1 MEGELW
7 LWRACTS
14 FAQMSACLAFCSLW
28 VPLQEF
34 QNKFSTPGKEPSSL
48 NHRGQWKDW
57 ESIIHDA
64 QWGRKWLY
72 LWGTGPL
79 IRGSMSGGISFLVV
93 GRRQTRLPSAP
104 PMPRGLKKKK
114 QKLCHPAGRTWH
126 VTDLHTFCQVLCSQT
141 CSSSPCC
148 WGCIFSFLHLV
159 CWDGT
164 EKGYCS
170 VMPAPQRAGD
180 SDGVSSYPWLRCLW
194 VSIWDTVRL
203 HPAEQGNTLQLASDL
218 ENVHNALLSEN
229 SSI

>member
-1 MEGELW
+1 MTLSVG
-7 LWRACTS
+7 
-14 FAQMSACLAFCSLW
+14 
-28 VPLQEF
+28 
-34 QNKFSTPGKEPSSL
+34 
-48 NHRGQWKDW
+48 HRPTDKGQY
-57 ESIIHDA
+57 E
-64 QWGRKWLY
+64 WGD
-72 LWGTGPL
+72 
-79 IRGSMSGGISFLVV
+79 FF
-93 GRRQTRLPSAP
+93 
-104 PMPRGLKKKK
+104 PRGWQETDQAAVSSSHAQRLKKKK

-170 VMPAPQRAGD
+170 VMPAPQRADD